1 MKVLIING
9 SPRANG
15 NTAAALDEMKKI
27 FSVEGIES
35 VDVHVGRLELHSCVA
50 CMSCMK
56 TGKCVFDD
64 AVNKTAPILAECDGV
79 VIGSPVHYG
88 QAPGALTSFLSRLFY
103 STWSMDKSMKVG
115 AVMVS
120 ARRSGA
126 TATFDALNKFF
137 SISQMPVASGRY
149 WNNVHGRGPG
159 EAVQDAEGMQN
170 ARFLARNM
178 AFLMK
183 SIALGKEQYGLPEQ
197 EEVVFTNFIR

>member
-103 STWSMDKSMKVG
+103 STWSVDKSMKVG

-126 TATFDALNKFF
+126 TSTFDELNKFF
-137 SISQMPVASGRY
+137 TVSQMPVASGRY

-183 SIALGKEQYGLPEQ
+183 SIALGKEQYGLPKQ

>member
-103 STWSMDKSMKVG
+103 STWSVDKSMKVG

-126 TATFDALNKFF
+126 TSTFDELNKFF
-137 SISQMPVASGRY
+137 TISQMPVASGRY

-183 SIALGKEQYGLPEQ
+183 SIALGKEQYGLPKQ

>member
-56 TGKCVFDD
+56 TGKCAFDD

-126 TATFDALNKFF
+126 TSTFDELNKFF
-137 SISQMPVASGRY
+137 TISQMPVASGRY

>member
-35 VDVHVGRLELHSCVA
+35 VDVHVGRLELHSCIA

-64 AVNKTAPILAECDGV
+64 AVNKTAPIFAECDGV

-126 TATFDALNKFF
+126 TSTFDELNKFF
-137 SISQMPVASGRY
+137 TISQMPVASGRY

>member
-126 TATFDALNKFF
+126 TSTFDELNKFF
-137 SISQMPVASGRY
+137 TISQMPVASGRY

-178 AFLMK
+178 AFLIK

>member
-27 FSVEGIES
+27 FSVEGIEF
-35 VDVHVGRLELHSCVA
+35 VDVNVGQLELHSCVA

-126 TATFDALNKFF
+126 TSAFDELNKFF
-137 SISQMPVASGRY
+137 TISQMPVASGRY

>member
-35 VDVHVGRLELHSCVA
+35 VDVHVGRLALHSCVA

-88 QAPGALTSFLSRLFY
+88 QAPGALTSFVSRLFY

-126 TATFDALNKFF
+126 TSTFDELNKFF
-137 SISQMPVASGRY
+137 TISQMPVASGRY

>member
-27 FSVEGIES
+27 FSIEGIES

-126 TATFDALNKFF
+126 TSTFDELNKFF
-137 SISQMPVASGRY
+137 TISQMPVASGRY

>member
-35 VDVHVGRLELHSCVA
+35 VDVNVGQLELHSCVA

-126 TATFDALNKFF
+126 TSTFDELNKFF
-137 SISQMPVASGRY
+137 TISQMPVASGRY

-183 SIALGKEQYGLPEQ
+183 SIALGKEQYGLPKQ

>member
-15 NTAAALDEMKKI
+15 NTAAALDEMKKV

-126 TATFDALNKFF
+126 TSTFDELNKFF
-137 SISQMPVASGRY
+137 TISQMPVASGRY

>member
-126 TATFDALNKFF
+126 TSTFDELNKFF
-137 SISQMPVASGRY
+137 TISQMPVASGRY

-183 SIALGKEQYGLPEQ
+183 SIALGKQQFGLPEQ

>member
-79 VIGSPVHYG
+79 IIGSPVHYG

-126 TATFDALNKFF
+126 TSTFDELNKFF
-137 SISQMPVASGRY
+137 TISQMPVASGRY

>member
-64 AVNKTAPILAECDGV
+64 AVNKTAPIFAECDGV

-126 TATFDALNKFF
+126 TSTFDELNKFF
-137 SISQMPVASGRY
+137 TISQMPVASGRY

-159 EAVQDAEGMQN
+159 EAVQDAEGLQN

>member
-126 TATFDALNKFF
+126 TSTFDELNKFF
-137 SISQMPVASGRY
+137 TISQMPVVSGRY

-183 SIALGKEQYGLPEQ
+183 SIALGKEQYGLPKQ

>member
-126 TATFDALNKFF
+126 TSTFDELNKFF
-137 SISQMPVASGRY
+137 TISQMPVASGRY

-183 SIALGKEQYGLPEQ
+183 SIALGKEQYGLPEP
-197 EEVVFTNFIR
+197 EEGVFSNFIR

>member
-27 FSVEGIES
+27 FSVEGIEF

-126 TATFDALNKFF
+126 TSTFDELNKFF
-137 SISQMPVASGRY
+137 TISQMPVASGRY

-183 SIALGKEQYGLPEQ
+183 SIALGKEQYGLPKQ

>member
-103 STWSMDKSMKVG
+103 STWSVDKSMKVG

-126 TATFDALNKFF
+126 TSTFDELNKFF
-137 SISQMPVASGRY
+137 TISQMPVASGRY

>member
-103 STWSMDKSMKVG
+103 STWSVDKSMKVG

-126 TATFDALNKFF
+126 TSTFDELNKFF
-137 SISQMPVASGRY
+137 TISQMPVASGRY

-183 SIALGKEQYGLPEQ
+183 SIALGKQQYGLPKQ

>member
-15 NTAAALDEMKKI
+15 NTAAALEEMKKI
-27 FSVEGIES
+27 FAAEGIET

-103 STWSMDKSMKVG
+103 STWSMDKTMKVG

-126 TATFDALNKFF
+126 TSTFDELNKFF
-137 SISQMPVASGRY
+137 TISQMPVASGRY

-183 SIALGKEQYGLPEQ
+183 SIALCKEQYGLPEQ

>member
-126 TATFDALNKFF
+126 TSAFDELNKFF
-137 SISQMPVASGRY
+137 TISQMPVASGRY

-183 SIALGKEQYGLPEQ
+183 SIALGKEQYGLPKQ

>member
-126 TATFDALNKFF
+126 TSTFDELNKFF
-137 SISQMPVASGRY
+137 TISQMPVASGRY

-178 AFLMK
+178 AFLMR

>member
-9 SPRANG
+9 SPRVNG

-126 TATFDALNKFF
+126 TSTFDELNKFF
-137 SISQMPVASGRY
+137 TISQMPVASGRY

-183 SIALGKEQYGLPEQ
+183 SIALGKEQYGLPKQ
-197 EEVVFTNFIR
+197 EEVIFTNFIR

>member
-126 TATFDALNKFF
+126 TSTFDELNKFF
-137 SISQMPVASGRY
+137 TISQMPVASGRY

-159 EAVQDAEGMQN
+159 EAVQDAEGLQN

>member
-35 VDVHVGRLELHSCVA
+35 VDVHVGRLELNSCVA

-126 TATFDALNKFF
+126 TSTFDELNKFF
-137 SISQMPVASGRY
+137 TISQMPVASGRY

>member
-64 AVNKTAPILAECDGV
+64 AVNKTAPIFAECDGV

-126 TATFDALNKFF
+126 TSTFDELNKFF
-137 SISQMPVASGRY
+137 TISQMPVASGRY

>member
-27 FSVEGIES
+27 FSVEGIEF
-35 VDVHVGRLELHSCVA
+35 VDVNVGQLELHSCVA

-126 TATFDALNKFF
+126 TSTFDELNKFF
-137 SISQMPVASGRY
+137 TISQMPVASGRY

>member
-64 AVNKTAPILAECDGV
+64 DVNKTAPILAECDGV

-126 TATFDALNKFF
+126 TSTFDELNKFF
-137 SISQMPVASGRY
+137 TISQMPVASGRY

>member
-120 ARRSGA
+120 ARRSGT
-126 TATFDALNKFF
+126 TATFDELNKFF
-137 SISQMPVASGRY
+137 TISQMPVVSGRY
-149 WNNVHGRGPG
+149 WNNVYGRKPG
-159 EAVQDAEGMQN
+159 ESVQDAEGMQN
-170 ARFLARNM
+170 ARYVARNM
-178 AFLMK
+178 VFLMK
-183 SIALGKEQYGLPEQ
+183 SIALGKEQFGLPEK
-197 EEVVFTNFIR
+197 EDVVFTNFIR

>member
-64 AVNKTAPILAECDGV
+64 AVNKTAPILAGCDGGV
-79 VIGSPVHYG
+79 VGRPVH
-88 QAPGALTSFLSRLFY
+88 
-103 STWSMDKSMKVG
+103 
-115 AVMVS
+115 
-120 ARRSGA
+120 
-126 TATFDALNKFF
+126 
-137 SISQMPVASGRY
+137 
-149 WNNVHGRGPG
+149 
-159 EAVQDAEGMQN
+159 
-170 ARFLARNM
+170 
-178 AFLMK
+178 
-183 SIALGKEQYGLPEQ
+183 
-197 EEVVFTNFIR
+197 

>member
-15 NTAAALDEMKKI
+15 NTAAALEEMKKI
-27 FSVEGIES
+27 FAAEGIET
-35 VDVHVGRLELHSCVA
+35 VDVHVGQLELHSCIA

-103 STWSMDKSMKVG
+103 STWSMDKSMKIG

-159 EAVQDAEGMQN
+159 ESVQDEEGMQN

-183 SIALGKEQYGLPEQ
+183 SIALGKQQFGLPKQ

>member
-64 AVNKTAPILAECDGV
+64 AVNKTAPIFAECDGV

-126 TATFDALNKFF
+126 TSTFDELNKFF
-137 SISQMPVASGRY
+137 TISQMPVASGRY

-183 SIALGKEQYGLPEQ
+183 SIALGKEQYGLPKQ

>member
-15 NTAAALDEMKKI
+15 NTATALEEMKKV
-27 FSVEGIES
+27 FAAEGIET
-35 VDVHVGRLELHSCVA
+35 VDVHVGQLELHSCIA
-50 CMSCMK
+50 CKSCVK

-64 AVNKTAPILAECDGV
+64 IVNKTAPLLAECDGI
-79 VIGSPVHYG
+79 VIGSPVHFA
-88 QAPGALTSFLSRLFY
+88 QAPGALTAYLSRLFY
-103 STWSMDKSMKVG
+103 STGAVDKSMKVG

-137 SISQMPVASGRY
+137 TISQMPVASGRY
-149 WNNVHGRGPG
+149 WNNVHGSLPG
-159 EAVQDAEGMQN
+159 ESTQDEEGMQN
-170 ARFLARNM
+170 ARILARNM

-183 SIALGKEQYGLPEQ
+183 SIALGKQQLGLPEK
-197 EEVVFTNFIR
+197 EDVVITNFIR

>member
-103 STWSMDKSMKVG
+103 STWSMDKTMKVG

-126 TATFDALNKFF
+126 TSTFDELNKFF
-137 SISQMPVASGRY
+137 TISQMPVASGRY

>member
-27 FSVEGIES
+27 FSVEGIEF
-35 VDVHVGRLELHSCVA
+35 VDVHVGRLDLHSCVA

-126 TATFDALNKFF
+126 TSTFDELNKFF
-137 SISQMPVASGRY
+137 TISQMPVASGRY